1 MIESL
6 ADAVDALR
14 VPDRGLQFEASGSSP
29 SFVDYRRL
37 GEEVHALARKLAALE
52 IRRGDRVVLV
62 DGDQAR
68 FVRTFLAAVR
78 AGLIVVPFHPPALT
92 GSRDDYAARIE
103 RVRRVSGACRVFAG
117 DELAAR
123 LRAVGVGA
131 RAVSWTELNSGRER
145 GELPR
150 VHPGDAAL
158 IQFTSGSTGSPRGA
172 ELTHRHLAA
181 NARAMQRAL
190 DIDPGRD
197 RAVSWLPMH
206 HDMGLIGFLVAPV
219 LVQASCWYLEP
230 REFAR
235 RPRRWPDLMSR
246 VRATVSSA
254 PSFGYELVSR
264 RLGPTEVAAEVA
276 AEVADWD
283 LSAWRVAG
291 CGGEPVVPG
300 VLARFA
306 ERLRPAGF
314 DARAFVP
321 CYGLA
326 EATLAV
332 SIAPLR
338 RGVLTRRC
346 VAGDADLS
354 GAGSSGAGSS
364 GAGSSGAAGSAL
376 VSSGRR
382 VDGTEIRIVSP
393 SREPLADGEEGEIE
407 VRGPGVATR
416 FWTDDGPRPATG
428 DDGWLATGDLGVLM
442 DGELHVSGRC
452 KEVMILNGRVCHP
465 HDVEEA
471 ASGAGGVAR
480 GGLVAFGRPGNGS
493 ERLVLVAE
501 VKPGGGTDELRRA
514 LRREVRRRTGLG
526 VVEVVCVGRGVIG
539 RTTSGKLRR
548 RELRARYLSGELSEE
563 ECGTRRTSSA

>member
-14 VPDRGLQFEASGSSP
+14 VPDRGLQFESAGSAP

-37 GEEVHALARKLAALE
+37 REEVHALARKLAALGV
-52 IRRGDRVVLV
+52 RRGDRVVLV
-62 DGDQAR
+62 DDDQAR
-68 FVRTFLAAVR
+68 FVRTFLALIR
-78 AGLIVVPFHPPALT
+78 AGPIVVPVHPPALT
-92 GSRDDYAARIE
+92 GTRDDYVARVE
-103 RVRRVSGACRVFAG
+103 RIRRVSGARWVLSGDDLAG
-117 DELAAR
+117 R
-123 LRAVGVGA
+123 LRSAGIGA
-131 RAVSWTELNSGRER
+131 RAVSWTELSSGRER

-150 VHPGDAAL
+150 IRPDDAAL

-172 ELTHRHLAA
+172 ELTHRHLAT
-181 NARAMQRAL
+181 NALAMKRAL

-235 RPRRWPDLMSR
+235 RPRRWLDLMSR
-246 VRATVSSA
+246 VRASVSSA
-254 PSFGYELVSR
+254 PNFGYELVSR
-264 RLGPTEVAAEVA
+264 RVCSAEG
-276 AEVADWD
+276 ADWD

-291 CGGEPVVPG
+291 CGGEPIAPA

-332 SIAPLR
+332 SIAPLH

-346 VAGDADLS
+346 AADDAGLS
-354 GAGSSGAGSS
+354 GAGSSGAP
-364 GAGSSGAAGSAL
+364 GSAL

-382 VDGTEIRIVSP
+382 VDGTEIRVVSP
-393 SREPLADGEEGEIE
+393 SREPRADGEEGEIE

-428 DDGWLATGDLGVLM
+428 EDGWLATGDLGVLM

-480 GGLVAFGRPGNGS
+480 SGLVAFGRPGNGS
-493 ERLVLVAE
+493 ERLILVVE

-526 VVEVVCVGRGVIG
+526 VAEVVCVGRGVIG

-548 RELRARYLSGELSEE
+548 RELRARFLSGELNEE
-563 ECGTRRTSSA
+563 KCGKRRTSNA